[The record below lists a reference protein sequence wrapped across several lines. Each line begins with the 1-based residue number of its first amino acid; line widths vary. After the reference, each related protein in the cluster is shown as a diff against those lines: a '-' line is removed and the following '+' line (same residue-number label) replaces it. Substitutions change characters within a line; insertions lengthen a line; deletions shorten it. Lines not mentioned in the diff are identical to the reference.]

1 MRKKQSNLVV
11 TKDLLKNGWK
21 VVGIFLATWVCPAWP
36 QNTQQKLGVAF
47 SYLERNYLN

>member
-1 MRKKQSNLVV
+1 MGKKQSNLVV
-11 TKDLLKNGWK
+11 TKDSLKNGWK
-21 VVGIFLATWVCPAWP
+21 EARIFLATRVCPAWP